1 MEQINHINKKK
12 SYHTL
17 IWSLSIVIPIAVAFL
32 LFLPQKL
39 AIGSWVFLLPDLNA
53 VFNSLTAIALFMG
66 YIFIKNKNVKLHRLM
81 MSIAFTL
88 GSLFLVSY
96 VLYHA
101 SADSTIFGDVNGN
114 GVLDSG
120 EQTESLNF
128 WRPIY
133 VSILLSHIALAAIVV
148 PLVLFAIYYALTDK
162 ISQHRKIVRFTFPI
176 WMYVSITGVI
186 VYFMIS
192 PFYMH

>member
-1 MEQINHINKKK
+1 MESTNQIDNKK
-12 SYHTL
+12 SLNTL
-17 IWSLSIVIPIAVAFL
+17 IWSLSIIIPVAVAVL

-39 AIGSWVFLLPDLNA
+39 SVGSWVYLLPDLNA
-53 VFNSLTAIALFMG
+53 VFNSLTAIALFFG

-101 SADSTIFGDVNGN
+101 SADSTIFGDANGN
-114 GVLDSG
+114 GLIDES
-120 EQTESLNF
+120 EMTESLSF

-148 PLVLFAIYYALTDK
+148 PFVLFAIYYALTDK
-162 ISQHRKIVRFTFPI
+162 ITKHKKIVKYTFPI
-176 WMYVSITGVI
+176 WLYVSITGVI
-186 VYFMIS
+186 VYFLIS
-192 PFYMH
+192 PFYIH